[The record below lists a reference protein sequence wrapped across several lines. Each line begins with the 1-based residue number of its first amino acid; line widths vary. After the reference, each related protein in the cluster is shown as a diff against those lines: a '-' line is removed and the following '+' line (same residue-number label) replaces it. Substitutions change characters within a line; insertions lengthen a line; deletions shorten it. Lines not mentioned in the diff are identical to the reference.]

1 MKKHL
6 KLFFVF
12 WAGVLAANQIFIFN
26 GCFTVYCIAAALPHT
41 GIIAFFLT
49 LIIIREEKK
58 ETANDVKEPPKKIR
72 KSTTVYNDDPLKKK
86 GDQYEK
92 LIGLKFEQKG
102 NIVIYN
108 GFIQGYNDE
117 GVDVIAVSQKYKSI
131 NFIQCKNWTRKSIE
145 LVDIIKIYEKL
156 NRFDFGGCLEKIK
169 DSTIYNYLQLQGI
182 DTNILTNHLNQ
193 IRRDYGCYTIRKTLY
208 ISSEK
213 VVNLEVG
220 GYLTMIKQK
229 IFRYKDMKIV
239 LVEAIDTTE
248 KTNLGAMG

>member
-58 ETANDVKEPPKKIR
+58 ETEKDVKEPPKKIR
-72 KSTTVYNDDPLKKK
+72 KYSTVDNDDPLKKK

-92 LIGLKFEQKG
+92 LIGLKFEEKG

-108 GFIQGYNDE
+108 GFIQGYNDG
-117 GVDVIAVSQKYKSI
+117 GVDVIAVSQKHKSI

-145 LVDIIKIYEKL
+145 LIDIIKIYEKL
-156 NRFDFGGCLEKIK
+156 NKFDFGGCLEKIK
-169 DSTIYNYLQLQGI
+169 DSTIYQHLQLHNI
-182 DTNILTNHLNQ
+182 DSDLLTNRMYQ
-193 IRRDYGCYTIRKTLY
+193 IRNNYDIYTIRKTLY
-208 ISSEK
+208 LSSEK

-220 GYLTMIKQK
+220 RYLTMIKK
-229 IFRYKDMKIV
+229 NIFRYKDMKIV
-239 LVEAIDTTE
+239 LVE
-248 KTNLGAMG
+248 GV

>member
-1 MKKHL
+1 M
-6 KLFFVF
+6 F

-58 ETANDVKEPPKKIR
+58 EIENDVKKPPKIIR
-72 KSTTVYNDDPLKKK
+72 KATTTVDNDDPLKKR
-86 GDQYEK
+86 GDLYEK
-92 LIGLKFEQKG
+92 LIGLKFEEKG

-117 GVDVIAVSQKYKSI
+117 GVDVIAVSQKHKSI

-145 LVDIIKIYEKL
+145 LIDIIKIYEKL
-156 NRFDFGGCLEKIK
+156 NRFDFSDCLEKIK
-169 DSTIYNYLQLQGI
+169 DSTISQHLQLHNI
-182 DTNILTNHLNQ
+182 DSDLLTTRMDQ
-193 IRRDYGCYTIRKTLY
+193 IRNNYDIYTIRKTLY
-208 ISSEK
+208 LSSEK

-220 GYLTMIKQK
+220 KYLTMIKQN

-239 LVEAIDTTE
+239 LVAVLDTAETST
-248 KTNLGAMG
+248 KS